1 MNTIKNTSATQSPP
15 FTMDV
20 GAPLMPVGQRLS
32 FNLSCDDI
40 RGRRRAP
47 SSFSPSSSSMVKPAG
62 TKKVAGTTRQA
73 GRESQEELVRACL
86 VDEDGDAF
94 QRLHS
99 RYRAAIQRICLRV
112 TGNHQDAEDAA
123 QDTFLVVHEKL
134 STFRFQSRFS
144 SWIFRIAYN
153 KAVELRRARRRTN
166 PRRRGFDVS
175 DPTDGLDSIVDHR
188 RRGVPEELC
197 ERESCDR
204 IATAVHQLSPRLR
217 KAAALRYL
225 DELSNKEIGE
235 RLAIPIG
242 TVRSRLSRARE
253 SVRIANA
260 S

>member
-99 RYRAAIQRICLRV
+99 REEYSG
-112 TGNHQDAEDAA
+112 TGIGLAVCA
-123 QDTFLVVHEKL
+123 K
-134 STFRFQSRFS
+134 
-144 SWIFRIAYN
+144 IIARHG
-153 KAVELRRARRRTN
+153 A
-166 PRRRGFDVS
+166 
-175 DPTDGLDSIVDHR
+175 
-188 RRGVPEELC
+188 
-197 ERESCDR
+197 
-204 IATAVHQLSPRLR
+204 R
-217 KAAALRYL
+217 KAA
-225 DELSNKEIGE
+225 
-235 RLAIPIG
+235 
-242 TVRSRLSRARE
+242 
-253 SVRIANA
+253 
-260 S
+260 